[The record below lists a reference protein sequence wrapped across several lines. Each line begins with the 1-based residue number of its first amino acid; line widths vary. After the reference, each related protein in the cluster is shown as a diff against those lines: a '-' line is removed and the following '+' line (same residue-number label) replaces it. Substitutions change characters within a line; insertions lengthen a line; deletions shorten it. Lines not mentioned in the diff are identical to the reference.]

1 MFTGIVQ
8 ALGTVRSRTA
18 AGRLEIDLARDAKA
32 PAWRLEGEPLAL
44 GESIAV
50 SGVCLTVVKR
60 TRSGFA
66 VDVSPET
73 FRCTSLERL
82 KAGSRVN
89 LERALTLSTR
99 LGGHLVS
106 GHVDTTCR
114 LVKRARE
121 GGGERHTFEL
131 PRDFARYVAFKGSVT
146 LDGVSLTVARRTPRA
161 FDVALIPHT
170 LEVTTLSDRKPGD
183 LLNLEVDLVARYLET
198 LLGGRKV
205 RA

>member
-1 MFTGIVQ
+1 MFTGIIQ
-8 ALGTVRSRTA
+8 AVGTVHSRDA
-18 AGRLEIDLARDAKA
+18 RGRLVLSGKLPGEALEI
-32 PAWRLEGEPLAL
+32 

-60 TRSGFA
+60 LRDGFA

-82 KAGSRVN
+82 EKGSRVN

-106 GHVDTTCR
+106 GHVDTTTK
-114 LVKRARE
+114 LVRRVAE
-121 GGGERHTFEL
+121 GGGERFTFQL
-131 PRDFARYVAFKGSVT
+131 PKAFARYVAFKGSVT
-146 LDGVSLTVARRTPRA
+146 LDGISLTVAKRSGTA

-170 LEVTTLSDRKPGD
+170 LAVTTLADRKAGD
-183 LLNLEVDLVARYLET
+183 ALNLEVDLMARYLET
-198 LLGGRKV
+198 LLPGRRKL
-205 RA
+205 

>member
-8 ALGTVRSRTA
+8 SLGTVAGRTA
-18 AGRLEIDLARDAKA
+18 AGRLEIAG
-32 PAWRLEGEPLAL
+32 RLPGEPLTI

-50 SGVCLTVVKR
+50 SGVCLTVVRR
-60 TRSGFA
+60 TRAGFA

-73 FRCTSLERL
+73 FACTSLFALER
-82 KAGSRVN
+82 GSRVN
-89 LERALTLSTR
+89 LERALTLATR

-114 LVKRARE
+114 LLRRVPE

-131 PRDFARYVAFKGSVT
+131 PRAFARYVAFKGSVT
-146 LDGVSLTVARRTPRA
+146 LDGVSLTVARRTARE

-170 LEVTTLSDRKPGD
+170 LEVTTLSDREPGD
-183 LLNLEVDLVARYLET
+183 QLNLEVDLVARYLET
-198 LLGGRKV
+198 LLPGR
-205 RA
+205 R

>member
-8 ALGTVRSRTA
+8 TLGTVASRTA
-18 AGRLEIDLARDAKA
+18 AGRLEIHG
-32 PAWRLEGEPLAL
+32 RLPGEPLAI

-60 TRSGFA
+60 LPRGFA

-73 FRCTSLERL
+73 YRVTSLERL
-82 KAGSRVN
+82 ERGSRVN
-89 LERALTLSTR
+89 LERALTLATR

-114 LVKRARE
+114 LLDRKPE
-121 GGGERHTFEL
+121 GGGERLVFEL
-131 PRDFARYVAFKGSVT
+131 PKAFARYVAFKGSVT
-146 LDGVSLTVARRTPRA
+146 LDGISLTVAKRSPTR
-161 FDVALIPHT
+161 FEVALIPHT
-170 LEVTTLSDRKPGD
+170 LEVTTLQDRAAGD
-183 LLNLEVDLVARYLET
+183 RLNLEVDLMARYLET
-198 LLGGRKV
+198 LLPGR

>member
-8 ALGTVRSRTA
+8 AVGTIVNRA
-18 AGRLEIDLARDAKA
+18 ASGRLEIAG
-32 PAWRLEGEPLAL
+32 RLPGEPLQI

-60 TRSGFA
+60 LRTGFA

-73 FRCTSLERL
+73 FRCTSLEAL
-82 KAGSRVN
+82 AKGSRVN

-114 LVKRARE
+114 LLRRKRE

-131 PRDFARYVAFKGSVT
+131 PKAFARYVAFKGSVT
-146 LDGVSLTVARRTPRA
+146 LDGISLTVAKREA
-161 FDVALIPHT
+161 KSFDVALIPHT
-170 LEVTTLSDRKPGD
+170 LEVTTLSDRKAGD
-183 LLNLEVDLVARYLET
+183 VLNLEVDLVARYLET
-198 LLGGRKV
+198 LLPGKR
-205 RA
+205 